1 MRREEFTGRKFVRVV
16 PIQLVLNLLL
26 VHWKSRRYPIDH
38 HAYRAS
44 VRLAPGHKTSERESE
59 RVGEELGE
67 TRVSS
72 SCQEWRQVF
81 LSRPHFS
88 ATPHRKHV
96 PYELPL
102 RETTLVLRAWR
113 APLKGAR
120 RRVVP
125 AQKVAMMVSKSC
137 FIFWW

>member
-1 MRREEFTGRKFVRVV
+1 M
-16 PIQLVLNLLL
+16 
-26 VHWKSRRYPIDH
+26 
-38 HAYRAS
+38 
-44 VRLAPGHKTSERESE
+44 
-59 RVGEELGE
+59 E

-81 LSRPHFS
+81 LSRPYFS

-125 AQKVAMMVSKSC
+125 AQKVAMMAAYLLKVMSVTLGSSGKFHHPKST
-137 FIFWW
+137 FSR

>member
-1 MRREEFTGRKFVRVV
+1 M
-16 PIQLVLNLLL
+16 
-26 VHWKSRRYPIDH
+26 
-38 HAYRAS
+38 
-44 VRLAPGHKTSERESE
+44 
-59 RVGEELGE
+59 E

-81 LSRPHFS
+81 LSRPYFS

-125 AQKVAMMVSKSC
+125 AQKVAMMVSKTC
-137 FIFWW
+137 FIFWWSCR